1 MKKILLFT
9 LLFFSLGI
17 FGAKAEDTNISS
29 IANTLYIESLTADA
43 GAEVSLSLKM
53 KNTTSLVGFQCEIIL
68 PEGITFQTDEDGFG
82 LAELS
87 TARTT
92 SRRTD
97 YFNTSFPDFDL
108 QHLRIL
114 CSSSKKYAFSG
125 NDGEVAIVPI
135 TIAPTMT
142 SGTYPIKISGIV
154 LTDALGKTI
163 EATDVFFSITVNGVE
178 NPDKYDL
185 NGDGEVS
192 IADVTELVNYI
203 LKKQKKQ

>member
-43 GAEVSLSLKM
+43 GAEVTLSLKM
-53 KNTTSLVGFQCEIIL
+53 KNSTAFVGFQCEILL
-68 PEGITFQTDEDGFG
+68 PEGMTFQVDEDGFAM
-82 LAELS
+82 AELS

-92 SRRTD
+92 ARRTD

-114 CSSSKKYAFSG
+114 CSSSKKYEFSG
-125 NDGEVAIVPI
+125 NDGEVAKVPI
-135 TIAPTMT
+135 KIADTMA
-142 SGTYPIKISGIV
+142 SGSYPIKISDIV
-154 LTDALGKTI
+154 LTDALGKTV
-163 EATDVFFSITVNGVE
+163 EVSEVQFSITVNGVE

-203 LKKQKKQ
+203 LKKQKK